1 MKDDEGLESWQIT
14 DFNLGGRQIKIGK
27 LGLVKIIRSDDSVL
41 TLVGEANYGI
51 IDQEKPTAANFA
63 ATDSILGF
71 VLDIGIRKE
80 KVLARGSGFYF
91 GTPLLQPQSQKVV
104 SQGDFKEPL
113 FEKIGNFIN
122 EKYQSGDKKKNIEA
136 VRLQLLFDTYND
148 ARLLF
153 PNFYAESYLS
163 LLRIIEAI
171 SRRDYS
177 YNVAMFVT
185 GLSPTLNEEIY
196 NKVIAI
202 EAYKKRVQVANDLIS
217 NLVKDLKN
225 KKDGAKDKIKKLEDL
240 DDKGKFIFSCFYSA
254 YQYRNKFVHNG
265 FPFPD
270 TVKDSIG
277 LKAGSGT
284 AYLHPAGKIFWKKI
298 HRPEG
303 LEDGDLIDIHEIV
316 PRASEAKKF
325 KDKYF
330 QLLPTW
336 HFLKCLTREAL
347 LSCVK

>member
-14 DFNLGGRQIKIGK
+14 DFNLDGRQIKIGK
-27 LGLVKIIRSDDSVL
+27 LGLVKIIRSDDDVL
-41 TLVGEANYGI
+41 TLVGDANYGI
-51 IDQEKPTAANFA
+51 IDQEKSAAENFA
-63 ATDSILGF
+63 TTDSILGF

-80 KVLARGSGFYF
+80 KTLARGSGFYF

-104 SQGDFKEPL
+104 SQGDFDEPL

-122 EKYQSGDKKKNIEA
+122 ENYQSDDKKKNIEA

-171 SRRDYS
+171 SPEDYS
-177 YNVAMFVT
+177 HNVAMFVA
-185 GLSPTLNEEIY
+185 GLSPTLNKEIY

-202 EAYKKRVQVANDLIS
+202 EAYKKRAQVASGLFADLLAGLDQQS
-217 NLVKDLKN
+217 ALQ
-225 KKDGAKDKIKKLEDL
+225 DKMKKL
-240 DDKGKFIFSCFYSA
+240 DDEGKFIFVSIYSA
-254 YQYRNKFVHNG
+254 YKYRNKFVHNG

-270 TVKDSIG
+270 TVKDSMG
-277 LKAGSGT
+277 LKEGAGT
-284 AYLHPAGKIFWKKI
+284 AYSHPALGMSWRKIY
-298 HRPEG
+298 RPEG
-303 LEDGDLIDIHEIV
+303 VEDDDLIDVHEIL
-316 PRASEAKKF
+316 PGQKDEKF